1 MRCGMW
7 ENRVNLQF
15 QYDWAG
21 AQLQN
26 KYLLVCKHCLDV
38 PQEQLRAITLPADPV
53 PIYFPSIENFAQDE
67 TDYHTVNAVPTTD
80 SIGLPVPPSTLL
92 VTEDCLNVV
101 QTPIGQPVGLNQ
113 TAIMP
118 WNGVAQYGVAL
129 PLNAI
134 NGAGTTIVT
143 VICSAAH
150 NLSTNSQVSIE
161 GLNVAAATGFY
172 SVTVTTANSFTYQ
185 TLTPIPAQSLLT
197 AYTLVWTA
205 NVGVPYGNAQIPAV
219 AP

>member
-1 MRCGMW
+1 MAWASQSGRARTSAKNPQAFAVCMRCGMW

-80 SIGLPVPPSTLL
+80 SIGLPVPPGMRPRPEIRASLQPQRWLTHMVWWWIPTAMSSFLTSQLPSTAAFASFM
-92 VTEDCLNVV
+92 
-101 QTPIGQPVGLNQ
+101 PV
-113 TAIMP
+113 I
-118 WNGVAQYGVAL
+118 
-129 PLNAI
+129 
-134 NGAGTTIVT
+134 
-143 VICSAAH
+143 
-150 NLSTNSQVSIE
+150 
-161 GLNVAAATGFY
+161 
-172 SVTVTTANSFTYQ
+172 
-185 TLTPIPAQSLLT
+185 
-197 AYTLVWTA
+197 
-205 NVGVPYGNAQIPAV
+205 
-219 AP
+219 